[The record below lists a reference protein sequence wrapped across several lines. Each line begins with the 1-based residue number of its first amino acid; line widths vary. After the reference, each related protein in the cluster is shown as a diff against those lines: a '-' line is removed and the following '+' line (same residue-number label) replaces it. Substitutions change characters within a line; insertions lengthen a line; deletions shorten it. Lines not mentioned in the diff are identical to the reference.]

1 MTYSYRQ
8 DLDWLITDFT
18 TRVVDVAHAVVV
30 SADGVLLALSE
41 HIPHVYAEQLAA
53 ITAGLV
59 SLMQGAARIFEAGQ
73 PLQALVEMDGGL
85 LLVKAISDGS
95 SLAVL
100 AAPDCDTDL
109 VAYEMT
115 RMVEAVGEVL
125 TPAARAHQAFL
136 RNEARASPGSRNG
149 GDPGTPVAPPFRV
162 SGFRRSWS
170 TSGMSLPKRRRR
182 PPRAPA
188 ARPSAPRSRPSR
200 AGRRPRYGRS
210 EPPS

>member
-1 MTYSYRQ
+1 MSYAYRQ

-18 TRVVDVAHAVVV
+18 SRVVDVAHAVVV
-30 SADGVLLALSE
+30 SADGVPLALSE
-41 HIPHVYAEQLAA
+41 QIPPVFAEQLAA

-59 SLMQGAARIFEAGQ
+59 SLMEGAARIFEAGQ
-73 PLQALVEMDGGL
+73 PLQALVEMEGGL

-100 AAPDCDTDL
+100 AALDCDTDL

-125 TPAARAHQAFL
+125 TPAARAPQGLL
-136 RNEARASPGSRNG
+136 RNEARACPGSRNG
-149 GDPGTPVAPPFRV
+149 GVPVAPPFLV
-162 SGFRRSWS
+162 SGFRRSS
-170 TSGMSLPKRRRR
+170 GTSGTSPPTRPRRS
-182 PPRAPA
+182 PRAQA
-188 ARPSAPRSRPSR
+188 ARRSAPRSRPSQ
-200 AGRRPRYGRS
+200 AGRRPRSGRS